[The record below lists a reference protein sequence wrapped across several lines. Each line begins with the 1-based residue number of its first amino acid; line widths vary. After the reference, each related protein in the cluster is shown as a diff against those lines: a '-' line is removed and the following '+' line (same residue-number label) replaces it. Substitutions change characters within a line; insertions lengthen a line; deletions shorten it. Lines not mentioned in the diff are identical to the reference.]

1 MMPDSS
7 IVIIGLPASGKTTY
21 LAALWHSVTSQEL
34 ETKLKFGKLTLG
46 NQNHL
51 NTIASRWREARIQDR
66 TAIAG
71 DKIVSM
77 NLVDEGGQTIDITFP
92 DLPGELYQDILSNRD
107 CRSDLIEHF
116 RSSGV
121 LLFIHADTIE
131 HPRWVFDDNQL
142 GLQCGLETE
151 NESPVEWLPSFAP
164 TQVKIVDLLQV
175 LSSPP
180 LNVGLRKLA
189 IMLSAWDKVE
199 DEQLTPTDYMC
210 QKMPLLDQYLKQST
224 GNWNYQIYGLSAQGG
239 DYDSSDETDV
249 RNAEAEKLRELDLPT
264 SRIKL
269 TGLESVTHDLTI
281 PLAWIVE

>member
-1 MMPDSS
+1 MMPNSS
-7 IVIIGLPASGKTTY
+7 VVIIGLPGSGKTTY

-51 NTIASRWREARIQDR
+51 NTIASRWREARVQDR
-66 TAIAG
+66 TAITG

-77 NLVDEGGQTIDITFP
+77 NLATENGHCVDITFP

-107 CRSDLIEHF
+107 CRSDLIDHF
-116 RSSGV
+116 HSSGV

-142 GLQCGLETE
+142 GLQCGLKEETE
-151 NESPVEWLPSFAP
+151 TPVEWQPNLAP
-164 TQVKIVDLLQV
+164 TQVKVVDLLQV

-180 LNVGLRKLA
+180 LNVGVRKLA

-199 DEQLTPTDYMC
+199 DEQLPPAEYVR
-210 QKMPLLDQYLKQST
+210 QKMPLLDQYLKHGT
-224 GNWNYQIYGLSAQGG
+224 DCWNCRIFGLSAQGG
-239 DYDSSDETDV
+239 DYDPADDTDTGST
-249 RNAEAEKLRELDLPT
+249 EAEKLRELDAPT

-269 TGLESVTHDLTI
+269 NGPESETHDLTI
-281 PLAWIVE
+281 PLAWIIE

>member
-1 MMPDSS
+1 MLESS
-7 IVIIGLPASGKTTY
+7 IVVIGLPASGKTTY

-34 ETKLKFGKLTLG
+34 ETKLSFGRLTLG

-51 NTIASRWREARIQDR
+51 NTIAARWREAIIQDR
-66 TAIAG
+66 TAITG

-77 NLVDEGGQTIDITFP
+77 NLITESDQTVKITFP

-116 RSSGV
+116 SSKGV

-131 HPRWVFDDNQL
+131 YPRWVHDDNQL
-142 GLQCGLETE
+142 GLQCGLEAGEENPTE
-151 NESPVEWLPSFAP
+151 WEPSFAP

-180 LNVGLRKLA
+180 LDVGVRKLS

-199 DEQLTPTDYMC
+199 DENLHPAEYIS
-210 QKMPLLDQYLKQST
+210 QKMPLLNQYLKHNT
-224 GNWNYQIYGLSAQGG
+224 DCWDYKIFGLSAQGG
-239 DYDSSDETDV
+239 DYDTSDNTESS
-249 RNAEAEKLRELDLPT
+249 NPEAERLRELDTPT

-269 TGLESVTHDLTI
+269 SEAESATHDLTK
-281 PLAWIVE
+281 PLAWIIE

>member
-1 MMPDSS
+1 MPNSS
-7 IVIIGLPASGKTTY
+7 IVIIGLPESGKTTY
-21 LAALWHSVTSQEL
+21 LAALWHSVTSQEF

-51 NTIASRWREARIQDR
+51 NSIAARWREARVQDR
-66 TAIAG
+66 TAITG

-77 NLVDEGGQTIDITFP
+77 NLVTESGHSVDITFP

-107 CRSDLIEHF
+107 CRNDLIDHF

-131 HPRWVFDDNQL
+131 PPRWVFDDNQL
-142 GLQCGLETE
+142 GLRCGLKPEGET
-151 NESPVEWLPSFAP
+151 PVEWQPNLAP

-180 LNVGLRKLA
+180 LNVGVRKLA

-199 DEQLTPTDYMC
+199 NEQLPPAEYLR
-210 QKMPLLDQYLKQST
+210 QKLPLFDQYLKQ
-224 GNWNYQIYGLSAQGG
+224 GANCWNYQIYGLSAQGG
-239 DYDSSDETDV
+239 DYDPANGAGTN
-249 RNAEAEKLRELDLPT
+249 NAEVEKLRELDAPT

-269 TGLESVTHDLTI
+269 NGFELETHDLTI